1 MTGIDFL
8 KKVEIFN
15 DLDEQQ
21 LASMQI
27 CWDEMESKRGD
38 KIIQEGDDAV
48 HMWVVTEG
56 EAGFRFDLACAHK

>member
-15 DLDEQQ
+15 DLDDQQ

-27 CWDEMESKRGD
+27 CWDKKESKRGD

-48 HMWVVTEG
+48 HMWVVKEG
-56 EAGFRFDLACAHK
+56 EVGFRFDLACAHN